1 MSDPQESPEL
11 NGVASIED
19 GHIQIRDPQP
29 GGSPARLQADDSVLV
44 FVNEIPITEPVEVFS
59 RTSIRVTLPLFTL
72 PRYTAT
78 IQVDSHWM
86 NAWLQLSVLEPG
98 VFFHLQDTPPTQ
110 ELLIKTIAKPALLKD
125 FEEIR
130 TEILGKIQKQGVV
143 FGLVEATL
151 DQALESPPATA
162 ICIAKGQASVYQ
174 TDRFEER
181 YAFPHLP
188 ENPLSLDLPPL
199 ELLYPVLTPCKAGE
213 VLVKKIPG
221 KIESEGRNLKGET
234 LSAPEIQR
242 PLLAADGSVRLQKD
256 GSEIVASLEGIP
268 SFNGRE
274 ARVRGCYFYS
284 SPIQGQRGNI
294 VDVQGSAQI
303 DADVLDQAQVWATQH
318 IEIAG
323 QVSHAQLEA
332 DENIVV
338 HGNTVKAKIASGG
351 DASASMRLIAP
362 VKNLLVQMFKLQ
374 KLFVELKRTV
384 PQLAHRSDKA
394 VLLQLLKTQFPGLL
408 NDAEQ
413 LWAQLKTL
421 KKLHPRKVMVLKVV
435 LSHLL
440 NLEQKDFN
448 AALYDD
454 WVDKLGDF
462 LLDLEAQENLSSHIY
477 LNYVQASELFSQGN
491 IYILGEG
498 CYNSHLHAR
507 QHILITG
514 TPGYCR
520 EGLIEAGGNVIV
532 RELGSPNGSRL
543 RLQLQAQSRVY
554 AELIYPGVEVRFGKA
569 APHHFLEKQER
580 VEIWF
585 EGDAVQIGPLHQA

>member
-11 NGVASIED
+11 DGVASVED

-44 FVNEIPITEPVEVFS
+44 FVNEVPITEPVEVFS

-72 PRYTAT
+72 PRYRAT
-78 IQVDSHWM
+78 IQVDPDWM
-86 NAWLQLSVLEPG
+86 SAWLQLTVIEPG
-98 VFFHLQDTPPTQ
+98 LFYHLQDTPPTP

-130 TEILGKIQKQGVV
+130 TEILGTIQKQGVV
-143 FGLVEATL
+143 FGILEEAL
-151 DQALESPPATA
+151 DQALETPPETRV
-162 ICIAKGQASVYQ
+162 CIARGTPPVYF

-181 YAFPHLP
+181 YAFPSLP
-188 ENPLSLDLPPL
+188 ESPESLDLPPL
-199 ELLYPVLTPCKAGE
+199 ELVYPVLATCKAGE
-213 VLVKKIPG
+213 VLVQRFPG
-221 KIESEGRNLKGET
+221 RVESEGRNLKGET
-234 LSAPEIQR
+234 LSAPELQR
-242 PLLAADGSVRLQKD
+242 PLLAADGSVRLQKE
-256 GSEIVASLEGIP
+256 GSEIVANLEGIP
-268 SFNGRE
+268 SFNGRD

-284 SPIQGQRGNI
+284 DPLQGHRGNI
-294 VDVQGSAQI
+294 VDVQGSVQI
-303 DADVLDQAQVWATQH
+303 AADVNDQAQVWALQH

-351 DASASMRLIAP
+351 DASASMRLIVP
-362 VKNLLVQMFKLQ
+362 VKNLLVQMLKLQ
-374 KLFVELKRTV
+374 HMFADLKKTV

-394 VLLQLLKTQFPGLL
+394 VFLQLLKTQFPGLL

-413 LWAQLKTL
+413 LWEQLKTL

-435 LSHLL
+435 LSHLM
-440 NLEQKDFN
+440 NLEQKDFS
-448 AALYDD
+448 ASLYHD

-462 LLDLEAQENLSSHIY
+462 LLDLEALENLSSHVY
-477 LNYVQASELFSQGN
+477 LNYVQASEIYAQGN

-498 CYNSHLHAR
+498 CYNSQLHAR
-507 QHILITG
+507 KHVLITG
-514 TPGYCR
+514 SPGYCR
-520 EGLIEAGGNVIV
+520 EGLIEAGGHVIV

-543 RLQLQAQSRVY
+543 RIQLQPQSRIC

-569 APHHFLEKQER
+569 APYHFLEKQAR
-580 VEIWF
+580 VELSL
-585 EGDAVQIGPLHQA
+585 EGESISIRPLH